1 MHRRWNVV
9 IVVILAVAVVV
20 VLNYFGVLRDQM
32 RESEDNHQHKQKEQL
47 DQKSSPAAK
56 SSKDAKQFGAKEL
69 KAVGAGANP
78 DKYADIAG
86 SVVTIRTEKGDIVVE
101 LFDKDA
107 PITVDNFLR
116 LTAAGFYNGL
126 IFHRVV
132 PGFIIQTGCPKGDG
146 TGGPGWTIPDEIH
159 EHNSFERGVLGMANR
174 GPDTGGSQFFITMEP
189 AHHLDKMH
197 TAFGKVIE
205 GMDVV
210 DSIRKNDK
218 VKRIT
223 IEKHWSG
230 PATEKKVEDSG

>member
-1 MHRRWNVV
+1 MIVHRSWNVV
-9 IVVILAVAVVV
+9 VVILLALGIVVA
-20 VLNYFGVLRDQM
+20 LNYFGILREHM
-32 RESEDNHQHKQKEQL
+32 HESEESHQSNKQEE
-47 DQKSSPAAK
+47 KSTPEAE

-69 KAVGAGANP
+69 KAIGAGANP

-116 LTAAGFYNGL
+116 LAAGGFYNGL

-159 EHNSFERGVLGMANR
+159 EHNSFERGIVGMANY

-218 VKRIT
+218 VKRII
-223 IEKHWSG
+223 IEKRWSG
-230 PATEKKVEDSG
+230 PTAQKKANHPE